1 MRHQLGGGEGLG
13 HVVVGPRVV
22 AGYLVGGGSARCEQQ
37 DGRAQ
42 VGASQLGG
50 YGEPV
55 FARKHDIED
64 DDVVLSCE
72 RVIDGFLPVVD
83 EIGVVSVVL
92 EDARERCG
100 KGSIIFCDQYVR
112 GPPRYRLRILGS
124 HGSHCIHGSEKH
136 LKVGRLRT
144 FQVLFRNGLYDA
156 FRCFPT
162 PAAREWAE
170 AIPARRAPPDVSDE
184 TGSSGSHT
192 FTSIKCKVP
201 AGRSRRAPGGALLG
215 GRQVRED
222 AAADVILRGCVP
234 IDVTALFGLLVAR
247 LGSSVR

>member
-1 MRHQLGGGEGLG
+1 MA
-13 HVVVGPRVV
+13 P
-22 AGYLVGGGSARCEQQ
+22 RCEQQ

-83 EIGVVSVVL
+83 EIGVVFVVL

-124 HGSHCIHGSEKH
+124 HGSHCTHGSEKH

-144 FQVLFRNGLYDA
+144 FQVLFRNGFYDA

-162 PAAREWAE
+162 PASREWAE
-170 AIPARRAPPDVSDE
+170 AIPARRIPPQ
-184 TGSSGSHT
+184 T
-192 FTSIKCKVP
+192 FPTKRVLRTLTRLHPSNAKC
-201 AGRSRRAPGGALLG
+201 
-215 GRQVRED
+215 
-222 AAADVILRGCVP
+222 
-234 IDVTALFGLLVAR
+234 R
-247 LGSSVR
+247 LGAVGERREARCSVAAKFEKTRRPTSSSVGAFRST